1 MNPTVSVRVIAPGG
15 WPVEHAVLTLTDIA
29 GRQVG
34 RTTVDSAGR
43 AAIGQVA
50 PGTYTLIIAAPGH
63 QPVAR
68 SAVVGSAGL
77 DLGEIELTATGEL
90 ELPAPGV
97 WDIDPVHSSVRIRAR
112 HIGLASVHGRIT
124 EFGGSVVIT
133 DPVENSSVEVSL
145 QAASVDTG
153 NPDRDK
159 HLRSKDFLHAEAFPE
174 ITFRCKGVR
183 RLANDRWSMDSEL
196 TVRGVTRQ
204 ISLDLVYLG
213 VGPDP
218 WGGTRAAFHAVT
230 ELPREDFAIDWNQ
243 AVRVGIG
250 VVGGIL
256 QVELDIEIVRR

>member
-1 MNPTVSVRVIAPGG
+1 VNPTVTVRVIAPGG
-15 WPVEHAVLTLTDIA
+15 WPVEHAVLTLTDTA
-29 GRQVG
+29 GQQIG
-34 RTTVDSAGR
+34 RTTVDAAGR
-43 AAIGQVA
+43 AALAQVA
-50 PGTYTLIIAAPGH
+50 PGAYTLIIAAPGH

-68 SAVVGSAGL
+68 NAVVGPAGL

-90 ELPAPGV
+90 QLPEPGV

-124 EFGGSVVIT
+124 EFGGTVVIT
-133 DPVENSSVEVSL
+133 EPVENSSVEVTL
-145 QAASVDTG
+145 QAGSVDTG
-153 NPDRDK
+153 SPDRDK
-159 HLRSKDFLHAEAFPE
+159 HLRTKDFLHTEAFPE
-174 ITFRCKGVR
+174 IAFRSKGLR
-183 RLANDRWSMDSEL
+183 PLSRDRWAMDSEL
-196 TVRGVTRQ
+196 TIRGVTRQ
-204 ISLDLVYLG
+204 VSLDLTYLG

-230 ELPREDFAIDWNQ
+230 ELRREDFAIDWNQ

>member
-1 MNPTVSVRVIAPGG
+1 MNPTVTVRVIAPGG
-15 WPVEHAVLTLTDIA
+15 WPVEHAVLTLTDI
-29 GRQVG
+29 GGKQIG

-43 AAIGQVA
+43 AAIPQVT
-50 PGTYTLIIAAPGH
+50 PGAYTLIVAAPGH

-68 SAVVGSAGL
+68 SAVVGPAGL

-97 WDIDPVHSSVRIRAR
+97 WEIDPVHSSVRIRAR
-112 HIGLASVHGRIT
+112 HIGLASVHGRIA
-124 EFGGSVVIT
+124 EFGGTIVVT
-133 DPVENSSVEVSL
+133 DQVENSSVEVTL

-153 NPDRDK
+153 NPDRDQ
-159 HLRSKDFLHAEAFPE
+159 HLRSKDFLHTEAFPE
-174 ITFRCKGVR
+174 ITFHSKSLRP
-183 RLANDRWSMDSEL
+183 LSADRWAMDSEL
-196 TVRGVTRQ
+196 TIRGVTRP
-204 ISLDLVYLG
+204 ISLDLTYLG

-218 WGGTRAAFHAVT
+218 WGGVRAAFHAVT
-230 ELPREDFAIDWNQ
+230 ELRREDFAIDWNQ

>member
-1 MNPTVSVRVIAPGG
+1 MNPTVTVRVIAPGG

-29 GRQVG
+29 GQQIG

-43 AAIGQVA
+43 AALAQVA
-50 PGTYTLIIAAPGH
+50 PGAYTLIIAAPGH

-68 SAVVGSAGL
+68 SAVVGPTGL
-77 DLGEIELTATGEL
+77 DLGEIELTTTGEL
-90 ELPAPGV
+90 ELPEAGV

-112 HIGLASVHGRIT
+112 HIGLANVHGRIA
-124 EFGGSVVIT
+124 EFTGSIVVT
-133 DPVENSSVEVSL
+133 DPVENSSVEVTL

-153 NPDRDK
+153 NPDRDT
-159 HLRSKDFLHAEAFPE
+159 HLRSKDFLHTDAFPE
-174 ITFRCKGVR
+174 IAFRSKGLR
-183 RLANDRWSMDSEL
+183 PLSKDRWAMDSEL
-196 TVRGVTRQ
+196 TIRGVTRQ
-204 ISLDLVYLG
+204 VTLDLTYLG

-230 ELPREDFAIDWNQ
+230 ELRREDFAIDWNQ

>member
-1 MNPTVSVRVIAPGG
+1 MNPTVTVRVVAPGG

-29 GRQVG
+29 GQQIG

-43 AAIGQVA
+43 AALAQVA
-50 PGTYTLIIAAPGH
+50 PGAYTLIVAAPGH

-68 SAVVGSAGL
+68 SAVVGPTGL

-90 ELPAPGV
+90 ELPEPGV

-112 HIGLASVHGRIT
+112 HIGLANVHGRIA
-124 EFGGSVVIT
+124 EFAGSIVVT
-133 DPVENSSVEVSL
+133 DPVDNSSVEVTL
-145 QAASVDTG
+145 QAGSVDTG

-159 HLRSKDFLHAEAFPE
+159 HLRSKDFLHTEAFPE
-174 ITFRCKGVR
+174 IAFRSKGVR
-183 RLANDRWSMDSEL
+183 PLSKDRWAMDGEL
-196 TVRGVTRQ
+196 TIRGVTRQ
-204 ISLDLVYLG
+204 AILDLTYLG

-230 ELPREDFAIDWNQ
+230 ELRREDFAIDWNQ

-256 QVELDIEIVRR
+256 QVELDVEIVRR

>member
-1 MNPTVSVRVIAPGG
+1 VHPTVTVRVIAPGG
-15 WPVEHAVLTLTDIA
+15 WPVEHAVLTLTDGS

-43 AAIGQVA
+43 AAIAQIP
-50 PGTYTLIIAAPGH
+50 PGAYTLIVAAPGH

-68 SAVVGSAGL
+68 SAVVGAGGL
-77 DLGEIELTATGEL
+77 DLGEIELTSTGERQ
-90 ELPAPGV
+90 LPEPGV

-112 HIGLASVHGRIT
+112 HIGLASVHGRLA
-124 EFGGSVVIT
+124 EFSGSVVVT
-133 DPVENSSVEVSL
+133 DPVENSVVEVTMQS
-145 QAASVDTG
+145 ASVDTG
-153 NPDRDK
+153 NADRDA

-174 ITFRCKGVR
+174 IAFRSKGLR
-183 RLANDRWSMDSEL
+183 PLSDDRWSMDGEI
-196 TVRGVTRQ
+196 TIRGVTRQ
-204 ISLDLVYLG
+204 IALDTTYLG

-218 WGGTRAAFHAVT
+218 WGGVRAAFHAVT
-230 ELPREDFAIDWNQ
+230 ELRREDFAIDWNQ

>member
-1 MNPTVSVRVIAPGG
+1 MNPSVTVRVVAPGG
-15 WPVEHAVLTLTDIA
+15 WPVEHAVLTLTDTT

-34 RTTVDSAGR
+34 RTTVDTAGR
-43 AAIGQVA
+43 AAIAQVA
-50 PGTYTLIIAAPGH
+50 PGAYTLIIAAPGH

-77 DLGEIELTATGEL
+77 DLGEVELTVTGEL
-90 ELPAPGV
+90 QLPEPGV

-112 HIGLASVHGRIT
+112 HIGLANIHGRIA
-124 EFGGSVVIT
+124 EFTGSIVIT
-133 DPVENSSVEVSL
+133 EPVENSVVEATL

-153 NPDRDK
+153 NNDRDT

-174 ITFRCKGVR
+174 IAFQSKGVR
-183 RLANDRWSMDSEL
+183 PAGRDRWAMDGEL
-196 TVRGVTRQ
+196 TIRGVTRQ
-204 ISLDLVYLG
+204 VTMDLTYLG

-230 ELPREDFAIDWNQ
+230 ELKREDFAIDWNQ

-256 QVELDIEIVRR
+256 QIELDIEIVRR